1 MDIVSAYL
9 RSRRVFNV
17 FQPCRT
23 SVDSIVGTSK
33 KILKYTS
40 LVSKI
45 QRPLCILYIVR
56 RNYFFLC
63 SVLMKKYQ
71 LSQVLPQL

>member
-33 KILKYTS
+33 KILRYTS